1 LLISKNI
8 SKNQKQEKSK
18 MFLKIKTIKFLIAA
32 FVVLLPLGSNA
43 FAQKNWLDQNSFSN
57 WNNSSAIPQTKKI
70 SPAELKRCADEVRT
84 PSLPADTLLM
94 KKGWTLLGNP
104 TEVNGDTAV
113 VSVAGAFDGM
123 CRPLKSQTFVFV
135 GNKLAGTLS
144 PALMDSRTDG
154 VLTDVKLTSATTLT
168 AKYARYRANDPLC
181 CPWKTQ
187 EISFDIKQNGGNFLL
202 TPKR

>member
-1 LLISKNI
+1 
-8 SKNQKQEKSK
+8 

-135 GNKLAGTLS
+135 GSKLAGTLS

-154 VLTDVKLTSATTLT
+154 ALTHVKLTSATTLT
-168 AKYARYRANDPLC
+168 ADYARYRASDPLC

-187 EISFDIKQNGGNFLL
+187 EIGFVIKQDGGNYLL
-202 TPKR
+202 TPQR

>member
-1 LLISKNI
+1 
-8 SKNQKQEKSK
+8 
-18 MFLKIKTIKFLIAA
+18 MFLKFKTIKFLIAA
-32 FVVLLPLGSNA
+32 FVVVLPLGSNA
-43 FAQKNWLDQNSFSN
+43 FAQKNWLDQKSMSN
-57 WNNSSAIPQTKKI
+57 WNSSSEISKTKKI

-84 PSLPADTLLM
+84 PSLEGDTILM

-104 TEVNGDTAV
+104 TQVNGDTAV

-135 GNKLAGTLS
+135 GSKLAGTLS

-154 VLTDVKLTSATTLT
+154 TLTNVKLTSATTLT
-168 AKYARYRANDPLC
+168 AEYARYRANDPLC

-187 EISFDIKQNGGNFLL
+187 EVRFDIKQNAGNFLL
-202 TPKR
+202 TPQR